1 MLAGMNRRATDIASE
16 VRSGVADGELREGEW
31 LGAERDLVTSFQA
44 SRATVREA
52 LRMLEADGY
61 VTVRRGPGGGV
72 FARRPTRSD
81 LAGAFGAHLRLE
93 GASSAEVAAA
103 ASLINALGTARGLD
117 RNRALRVLSETL
129 SVLAEST
136 AGAARAKRAA

>member
-1 MLAGMNRRATDIASE
+1 MLADMNRRATDIARE
-16 VRSGVADGELREGEW
+16 VRVGVAEEEFGEGEW
-31 LGAERDLVTSFQA
+31 LGGERDLVKSFQA

-81 LAGAFGAHLRLE
+81 LASAIGAHLDLA
-93 GASSAEVAAA
+93 GAGAAEVAAA
-103 ASLINALGTARGLD
+103 ASLVGALATARGLD
-117 RNRALRVLSETL
+117 RNRALRVLSEAMSL
-129 SVLAEST
+129 LAESAAT
-136 AGAARAKRAA
+136 AQPGRAA